1 MPERFRVSHPEGGVH
16 GPRMSA
22 LDSLPHGPEFR
33 FVDELVS
40 LDPGRSA
47 EGRYRVR
54 GDESFLA
61 GHFPGRPLMP
71 GVILIEAIAQLGGV
85 AAQSD
90 PEVGPVEGLLLTGVR
105 GAKILGAAVP
115 GETLTLSAAVEGRLG
130 GMIQIAGEV
139 RSGER
144 MLASAKVMLAGPAGG
159 SPQSPPPSSP
169 AR

>member
-54 GDESFLA
+54 GDIG
-61 GHFPGRPLMP
+61 GHLNPDGY
-71 GVILIEAIAQLGGV
+71 
-85 AAQSD
+85 
-90 PEVGPVEGLLLTGVR
+90 
-105 GAKILGAAVP
+105 AVVV
-115 GETLTLSAAVEGRLG
+115 S
-130 GMIQIAGEV
+130 
-139 RSGER
+139 R
-144 MLASAKVMLAGPAGG
+144 ML
-159 SPQSPPPSSP
+159 PSVEQLI
-169 AR
+169 ARVQD